1 LRLSLYALLTLFGG
15 LLLAACAGGG
25 GSQVKASCDAIEG
38 IKSYRYLISLKLQ
51 SPAFQGSPNENPD
64 DPLSGFA
71 EALTQLFSDIQ
82 LEGEFVA
89 PDRSKTIMRFQDE
102 ELELRAIGD
111 KSWVRIGDTWQEQ
124 AEPPQ
129 EGNILTPET
138 VCRDLVENLAPSLQ
152 GAEAQE
158 DTVNGI
164 EARRYHLDEADLEGL
179 PELLGT
185 EAETELPTDFE
196 VDVWLAK
203 DGDWPVRL
211 QVRAADTEGDGQ
223 PVSLELSME
232 FKDINDRNIEIEPPP
247 VSPIGT

>member
-1 LRLSLYALLTLFGG
+1 MRLSLCAVLAILGG
-15 LLLAACAGGG
+15 LLLAACG
-25 GSQVKASCDAIEG
+25 GSGESAVKASCDAIEG
-38 IKSYRYLISLKLQ
+38 IKSYRYSIALKLQ
-51 SPAFQGSPNENPD
+51 SPAFQQSPGADPA

-124 AEPPQ
+124 AEAPQ
-129 EGNILTPET
+129 EGTILTPET
-138 VCRDLVENLAPSLQ
+138 VCRDLVENLVPSLQ
-152 GAEAQE
+152 VAEAIKA
-158 DTVNGI
+158 TVNGI
-164 EARRYHLDEADLEGL
+164 ETKRYHLDEADLEGL

-185 EAETELPTDFE
+185 EAETELPSDFA
-196 VDVWLAK
+196 VDVWLAEE
-203 DGDWPVRL
+203 GDWPVKL
-211 QVRAADTEGDGQ
+211 QVKAADDEGGGQ
-223 PVSLELSME
+223 PLSLELSME
-232 FKDINDRNIEIEPPP
+232 FKDINDRDIEIEPPP